1 MYKLTTIVGFIAGL
15 VTTAA
20 NLPQVWKTYRN
31 KSGEGLSFRM
41 LLALAIGIGLWI
53 IYGIMIK
60 SLPLIAT
67 NAVVFLLIL
76 LLLGMK
82 LKFDRA
88 PAKD

>member
-1 MYKLTTIVGFIAGL
+1 MAELTTIVGFIAGL

-41 LLALAIGIGLWI
+41 LLMLGIGVGLWLV
-53 IYGIMIK
+53 YGIMSK
-60 SLPLIAT
+60 SLPLIVT
-67 NAVVFLLIL
+67 NALVLLLIL

-88 PAKD
+88 PTKD

>member
-31 KSGEGLSFRM
+31 KSGEGLSSRM
-41 LLALAIGIGLWI
+41 LLALAFGLGLWI
-53 IYGIMIK
+53 VYGIMIK

-76 LLLGMK
+76 LLIGMK